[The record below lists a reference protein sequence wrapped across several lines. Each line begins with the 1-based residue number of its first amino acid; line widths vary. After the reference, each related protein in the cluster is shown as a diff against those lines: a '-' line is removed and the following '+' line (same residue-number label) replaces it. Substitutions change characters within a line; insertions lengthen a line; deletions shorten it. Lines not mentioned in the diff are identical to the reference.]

1 MIESFNWNRLRRK
14 SITVPRTPL
23 LGNSSTSGVA
33 NGYPILRL
41 PGSSEEQKTEYG
53 TYFMLRFKNGS
64 GSGSGSDSRSI
75 YVPTRGPGIWPFI
88 IAICTPKSALSFFFS
103 FFLHVL
109 GITLDV
115 VDLMRCHKLNDML
128 ILRKR
133 KNKGKLYSIL
143 GLGSGPLGGPDSGSG
158 STMVRIRRRPVRNP
172 IHVSFFETVADLG
185 VLFGM
190 G

>member
-1 MIESFNWNRLRRK
+1 
-14 SITVPRTPL
+14 
-23 LGNSSTSGVA
+23 
-33 NGYPILRL
+33 
-41 PGSSEEQKTEYG
+41 
-53 TYFMLRFKNGS
+53 
-64 GSGSGSDSRSI
+64 
-75 YVPTRGPGIWPFI
+75 
-88 IAICTPKSALSFFFS
+88 
-103 FFLHVL
+103 
-109 GITLDV
+109 
-115 VDLMRCHKLNDML
+115 MRCHKLNDML